1 MVFSCCFR
9 TGYPESFVAD
19 GWVKDARNDA
29 QVEANL
35 RAEANKALG
44 ASE

>member
-9 TGYPESFVAD
+9 TGYPESFVAN

-35 RAEANKALG
+35 CAEANKALG